1 MDFSS
6 IIGGILGSVAG
17 IFQGF
22 LQKRQNDRQYKLAKQ
37 QFALAQQT
45 AQEEEQARNKA
56 NQKQV
61 DIEGLLEQNTST
73 DTGTILSG
81 NKGADRVK
89 NPLNKKNDL
98 LGGSNGLAI

>member
-81 NKGADRVK
+81 NSADRVK